1 MKQELCIWK
10 TCPFSTVKSRPVS
23 HLDGENIDQNV
34 YSFWI
39 VQGGLLCS
47 LLFTLYAKVTWFRRF
62 FKRLNIFTLHID
74 SFSNYVFTHISIC
87 TIKYIEDITLWRE
100 DMADFIFEWWKEY
113 FTNER
118 SEWVKY
124 FLHDKIKFISS
135 SHCVNFFLLYRL
147 NEKKN
152 GK

>member
-39 VQGGLLCS
+39 VQDGLLWS

-62 FKRLNIFTLHID
+62 FKRLNIFKLHID

-100 DMADFIFEWWKEY
+100 DMAEFIFELWKEY
-113 FTNER
+113 FPDEPCE
-118 SEWVKY
+118 SEKY
-124 FLHDKIKFISS
+124 FLHEKIKFISS
-135 SHCVNFFLLYRL
+135 SHRVIFFLLYRM
-147 NEKKN
+147 NAKKR
-152 GK
+152 

>member
-1 MKQELCIWK
+1 M
-10 TCPFSTVKSRPVS
+10 KSRPVS

-39 VQGGLLCS
+39 VQDGLLWS

-62 FKRLNIFTLHID
+62 FKRLNIFKLHID

-87 TIKYIEDITLWRE
+87 TVKYKEDITLWLE

-124 FLHDKIKFISS
+124 FLHEKIKFISS
-135 SHCVNFFLLYRL
+135 SHRVIFFLLYRL
-147 NEKKN
+147 NEKK
-152 GK
+152 KR